1 MYVAIIA
8 FIVVDVLLIV
18 WALSSRGVVDATAQT
33 PRESVTA
40 VTPEPSASASP
51 AEPASPAAI
60 TAVPSTRLL
69 AAVDASTAWRAT
81 TGGCPATTASPEL
94 TTDAGETWLA
104 TDATG
109 PTGVTALQRI
119 IASSGDRATMVG
131 LAQADCAPQLVRTFV
146 GGANYSSN
154 PTELPGTW
162 YLDPA
167 DRASVHSPAG
177 VLAAPC
183 DDVVALAPRDAEL
196 AAVLC
201 ADGRVFATADGAT
214 TWSGPTTIA
223 GAIALARTVDGY
235 VAAAAGTADCAGLQT
250 LTLTSELA
258 VTPAGCLP
266 LDAPAASLPGTVAI
280 SDGAGTLWVWH
291 GDTLNRS
298 TDLGATWL

>member
-1 MYVAIIA
+1 MAIIG
-8 FIVVDVLLIV
+8 FIAVDVLLIV
-18 WALSSRGVVDATAQT
+18 WALSSRGVVDDTAQT
-33 PRESVTA
+33 PREPITA
-40 VTPEPSASASP
+40 GVPEPSTSASP
-51 AEPASPAAI
+51 PEPAPPTAI

-81 TGGCPATTASPEL
+81 TGACPATIASPEV
-94 TTDAGETWLA
+94 TTDAGETWTV

-119 IASSGDRATMVG
+119 IASNADVATMVG

-146 GGANYSSN
+146 GGTNYSSN
-154 PTELPGTW
+154 PNELPGTW
-162 YLDPA
+162 YIDPA

-183 DDVVALAPRDAEL
+183 DDVVALAPRDAEV
-196 AAVLC
+196 ATVLC
-201 ADGRVFATADGAT
+201 ADGRLFATADGAS
-214 TWSGPTTIA
+214 TWSEPTTIT
-223 GAIALARTVDGY
+223 GAIALARTADGY

-250 LTLTSELA
+250 LALTRELA
-258 VTPAGCLP
+258 VTPVGCLP

-291 GDTLNRS
+291 GDTLDRS